1 MNISLDI
8 SLYPLTPDYKKP
20 ILGFIEALRQY
31 PEIAMLANP
40 LSTQLYGDFDLVW
53 HAVGKELRAA
63 FGAEFTEVAVIKVVS
78 VDVNG

>member
-20 ILGFIEALRQY
+20 ILAFIEALRTY
-31 PEIAMLANP
+31 EGIEILMNP
-40 LSTQLYGDFDLVW
+40 LSTQLYGDFNLVW
-53 HAVGKELRAA
+53 GAVGKELLAA
-63 FGAEFTEVAVIKVVS
+63 FGAEYTEIAVLKVVS

>member
-20 ILGFIEALRQY
+20 ILFFIKALQAY
-31 PEIAMLANP
+31 EGIEMLMNP

-53 HAVGKELRAA
+53 GAVGKELLAA
-63 FGAEFTEVAVIKVVS
+63 FGSAYTEVAVIKVVS